1 MAGHGELSLTI
12 KDEAVLYAAY
22 MPYLKSG
29 GLFIPTNKSYEI
41 GNEVFMLLR
50 LLEDSEKLPVA
61 GKVVWVTPARAQGTR
76 VRGVGIQLNDPEG
89 AVKGRIENLLAGQLQ
104 SGKANHTM

>member
-1 MAGHGELSLTI
+1 MAGHGVLSLTI
-12 KDEAVLYAAY
+12 KDEAALYAAF

-50 LLEDSEKLPVA
+50 CLEDPEKLPVA

-76 VRGVGIQLNDPEG
+76 VRGVGIQFNDPEG

-104 SGKANHTM
+104 SGKANHTI

>member
-1 MAGHGELSLTI
+1 MAGHGVLSLTI
-12 KDEAVLYAAY
+12 KDEAALYAAY

-50 LLEDSEKLPVA
+50 LLEDPEKLPVA